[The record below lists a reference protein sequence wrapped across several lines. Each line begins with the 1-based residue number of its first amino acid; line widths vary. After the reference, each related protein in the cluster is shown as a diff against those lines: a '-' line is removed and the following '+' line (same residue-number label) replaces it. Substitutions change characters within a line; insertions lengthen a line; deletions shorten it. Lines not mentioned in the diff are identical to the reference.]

1 MSLDGVLLVIFLTL
15 KLSGAVTWSW
25 VWVLSPLWIN
35 LLWLGG
41 RYLYIEFQDKQY
53 WKRREEIHR
62 RCR

>member
-1 MSLDGVLLVIFLTL
+1 MSIDGVLLVIFLTL

-25 VWVLSPLWIN
+25 IWVLSPLWLN

-41 RYLYIEFQDKQY
+41 RYLYIEYQDKQY
-53 WKRREEIHR
+53 WKRREEIRR

>member
-25 VWVLSPLWIN
+25 IWVLSPLWIN
-35 LLWLGG
+35 LLWLGI
-41 RYLYIEFQDKQY
+41 RYLYIEYQDKQY
-53 WKRREEIHR
+53 WKEREEIHR

>member
-25 VWVLSPLWIN
+25 IWVLSPLWIN
-35 LLWLGG
+35 LLWLGI
-41 RYLYIEFQDKQY
+41 RYLYIEYQDKQY
-53 WKRREEIHR
+53 WKEREDIYR

>member
-25 VWVLSPLWIN
+25 IWVLSPLWIN
-35 LLWLGG
+35 LLWLGI
-41 RYLYIEFQDKQY
+41 RYLYIEYQDKQY
-53 WKRREEIHR
+53 WKEREDIHR

>member
-25 VWVLSPLWIN
+25 IWVLSPLWLN
-35 LLWLGG
+35 LLWLGC
-41 RYLYIEFQDKQY
+41 RYLYIEYQDKQY
-53 WKRREEIHR
+53 WKRYEEIHR

>member
-25 VWVLSPLWIN
+25 IWVLSPLWIN
-35 LLWLGG
+35 LLWLGI
-41 RYLYIEFQDKQY
+41 RYLYSEYQDKQY
-53 WKRREEIHR
+53 WKEREEIHR